1 MQYSL
6 GTALNYG
13 LVREGGKEE
22 QRGIDSIF
30 INRVRAQSNLNT
42 LNIARK
48 SGVKS
53 SNFGIADND
62 TGLVTIPSNFEDT
75 MKELEEVETR
85 ENIVDTLTKDQNVSK
100 KGRAKLIADDD
111 KFYSSSWFIA
121 NPSKKTAE
129 SKINFS
135 DSLKNYD
142 GELFETKIYDGT
154 EIKAIPFGDASSG
167 IKSLFR
173 VPKN

>member
-13 LVREGGKEE
+13 LVREGAKEE

-30 INRVRAQSNLNT
+30 INRVRAQANLNT
-42 LNIARK
+42 LNTARK

-62 TGLVTIPSNFEDT
+62 TGLVTIPSNFGDI
-75 MKELEEVETR
+75 MRELEEVETR

-100 KGRAKLIADDD
+100 KGRAKLIADDN

-121 NPSKKTAE
+121 NPSEKTAE

-142 GELFETKIYDGT
+142 GKLFETKIYGGT

-167 IKSLFR
+167 IKKLFR